1 MHLLSG
7 GRLRMPRHIYYPDAA
22 DGEWFAMPVS
32 CALFRHTQGNALF
45 DTGCHP
51 NAAIDGETRWGNH
64 ARYSEPIFNPE
75 DAVISQLAATG
86 LIADHIDLV
95 ICSHLHY
102 DHCGC
107 NVFFT
112 RATVICHAKELEA
125 AQASDAIPMG
135 YLREDWDTEQTIQ
148 AIHGEHDVFGD
159 GRLTLIPLPG
169 HTPGSI
175 GAHAVL
181 DRSGAFL
188 LASDAAPVEASLRQR
203 YAPSNTVDVDQY
215 LTSLNVIAQHERD
228 GATLL
233 FGHDDAQW
241 RQLRTG
247 VDGYD

>member
-7 GRLRMPRHIYYPDAA
+7 GRLRMPRHIYYPDAPA
-22 DGEWFAMPVS
+22 DIWFEMPVS
-32 CALFRHTQGNALF
+32 CALFRHGQGNALF

-51 NAAIDGETRWGNH
+51 DAARDGEARWGAH
-64 ARYSEPIFNPE
+64 ARYSEPIFAPQ
-75 DAVISQLAATG
+75 DAVIGQLSLVGLAA
-86 LIADHIDLV
+86 ADIDLV

-107 NVFFT
+107 NAFFT
-112 RATVICHAKELEA
+112 NATVLCHAQELEA
-125 AQASDAIPMG
+125 ARAADAAAMG
-135 YLREDWDTEQTIQ
+135 YLREDWDVGQAMQ
-148 AIHGEHDVFGD
+148 AIQGDHDVFGD

-181 DRSGAFL
+181 DRSGPFL

-203 YAPSNTVDVDQY
+203 YAPGNTVDIARY
-215 LTSLNVIAQHERD
+215 LASLDIIADYERD
-228 GATLL
+228 DTTVL

-241 RQLRTG
+241 NMVRKG
-247 VDGYD
+247 ADGYD